1 MYNLVKTEQKQIGK
15 KEKIHIKNNINKNI
29 KNNSN
34 YSGSLNEATH
44 FSSFRGK
51 IGYKMIPF

>member
-29 KNNSN
+29 KNNIN
-34 YSGSLNEATH
+34 
-44 FSSFRGK
+44 K
-51 IGYKMIPF
+51 IAARVIKWN